1 MRFNVNKTKS
11 KSGCGLRTFGASKHF
26 TASLCKFPAQF
37 KHFVLVLFLLQG
49 ATGAAARPAA
59 PGHSEL
65 LRLEAS
71 AEAMGSTYSVVLY
84 DEDRNKMESAAEDA
98 FEEARRLDALLSN
111 YRPESEWSKV
121 NGYAAEHPVAVSKE
135 LFDLLAA
142 CAEYSRASEGAFD
155 ITVGPLMQIWGFYK
169 GTGHLPQAGE
179 VNRVLKQIGYRNL
192 ILDASNH
199 TVAFANRGVN
209 IDPGGVG
216 KGYAVDRMVEVLKK
230 DGIRTALVS
239 GGGSSIYG
247 LGAPPDEAGW
257 KIYIKNPLNEFQH
270 VAEVML
276 KNESLSTSGSYE
288 KFFVAEGRTWSHIMD
303 PRTGFPAQGTLSV
316 SVVAPRTLDSE
327 VWAKPYF
334 INGRQWTVQHKPR
347 EFRVFFCPADEPN
360 SDGTDPKKAEQTC
373 VWLP

>member
-1 MRFNVNKTKS
+1 MRFNVNKTKR
-11 KSGCGLRTFGASKHF
+11 KSGGSFCAYGASKPF
-26 TASLCKFPAQF
+26 TASLCKFPASY

-49 ATGAAARPAA
+49 AAVAVARPAA
-59 PGHSEL
+59 PGKPDF

-71 AEAMGSTYSVVLY
+71 AEAMGSIYSVVLY
-84 DEDRNKMESAAEDA
+84 DEDRNRMESAAEDA
-98 FEEARRLDALLSN
+98 FEEARRIDALLSN
-111 YRPESEWSKV
+111 YRPESEWSRL
-121 NGYAAEHPVAVSKE
+121 NREAAEHPVAVSKE

-155 ITVGPLMQIWGFYK
+155 ITVGPLMQVWGFYK

-179 VNRVLKQIGYRNL
+179 VKRVLGQIGYRNL

-199 TVAFANRGVN
+199 TVAFAKKGVE

-216 KGYAVDRMVEVLKK
+216 KGYAVDRMVEVLKR

-257 KIYIKNPLNEFQH
+257 KIYIKDPLNEFQH

-276 KNESLSTSGSYE
+276 NNESLSTSGSYE
-288 KFFVAEGRTWSHIMD
+288 KFFVAEGKTWSHIMD

-334 INGRQWTVQHKPR
+334 INGRQWTAQHKSR
-347 EFRVFFCPADEPN
+347 EFRVFFCPADKPVPAGAD
-360 SDGTDPKKAEQTC
+360 SKKAEQTC
-373 VWLP
+373 AWLP